1 MHFFFFFCKFDG
13 GKKGESALVLYSK
26 HVYVERERERER
38 EEEEKEKAYLEND
51 DTALLSSS
59 SLSPS
64 FCCLLSPFERAR
76 ASSLSSSFFVFVG
89 GGC

>member
-1 MHFFFFFCKFDG
+1 VFIRDPKLTDMILGFYYANLTAE
-13 GKKGESALVLYSK
+13 KKGESALVLYSK

-59 SLSPS
+59 SSLP
-64 FCCLLSPFERAR
+64 FFLL
-76 ASSLSSSFFVFVG
+76 SSLSF
-89 GGC
+89 

>member
-1 MHFFFFFCKFDG
+1 MHFFFFFFANLTAE
-13 GKKGESALVLYSK
+13 KKGESALVLYSK
-26 HVYVERERERER
+26 HVYVERERER